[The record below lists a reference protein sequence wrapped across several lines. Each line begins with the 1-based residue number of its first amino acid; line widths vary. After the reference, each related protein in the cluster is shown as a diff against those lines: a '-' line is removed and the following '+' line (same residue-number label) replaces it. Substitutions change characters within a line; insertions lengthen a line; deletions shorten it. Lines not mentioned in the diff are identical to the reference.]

1 MTEPITIGVDHGYAA
16 MKTAHCS
23 FPSGLAE
30 YEHEPYTQK
39 NVLCYDG
46 KYYVD
51 SMKHSVG
58 KSGYKIQI
66 TLHKV
71 QKAIKVTAPVASSSG
86 KTYTVVSGDTLWG
99 ISKKFYG
106 TGTKYGIIYNANA
119 DLIES
124 TAKSHGKKSS
134 DNGHWIWPGETF
146 TIPEV

>member
-1 MTEPITIGVDHGYAA
+1 MEIA
-16 MKTAHCS
+16 
-23 FPSGLAE
+23 GLWS
-30 YEHEPYTQK
+30 
-39 NVLCYDG
+39 LDG

-51 SMKHSVG
+51 KVKHSIG
-58 KSGYKIQI
+58 SGYKMQ
-66 TLHKV
+66 LSMHKV
-71 QKAIKVTAPVASSSG
+71 QNPILLNASINSG
-86 KTYTVVSGDTLWG
+86 GNTYTVLSGDTLWG

-146 TIPEV
+146 TIPEG